1 MMMLEGRPVKCRVIL
16 TGAGLCRIWFSD
28 AS

>member
-1 MMMLEGRPVKCRVIL
+1 MTLFEGRPVKRIVIL